1 MKWVIHFRISHPPRS
16 HTLTLNPTRHLKEKL
31 LNKLKLKKEAAKKRK
46 KDIKDGVKKMEKRK
60 KTISNLS

>member
-1 MKWVIHFRISHPPRS
+1 MGYSLRISHPPRLP
-16 HTLTLNPTRHLKEKL
+16 TLTPNPTRHLREKL